1 MSERIDRGI
10 GGNRWVLW
18 TLAAL
23 LAAGAGVFAWQRMSA
38 PAHPQAAPAPAAQ
51 TARPDEPLA
60 VTLYYPADG
69 MLAAAPAGVVRQ
81 ASTQALAREAL
92 AALLAESH
100 AAQSAV
106 IRGLRLRAFFLDAAG
121 TGYVDLAVV
130 QPGGAKAS
138 AQDELLALYA
148 MVNVL
153 TQNFEEIRRV
163 RFLLEGK
170 ETQTL
175 AGHID
180 LSGAFEKRMD
190 LVKQ

>member
-38 PAHPQAAPAPAAQ
+38 PARPQTAPAPAAQ
-51 TARPDEPLA
+51 AARPDEPLA

-130 QPGGAKAS
+130 QPGGAKVS

-163 RFLLEGK
+163 RFLLEGR